1 MRPVRIHTL
10 GLLGAVSLAVSC
22 ASPAGAPAPRP
33 APTSAAPVVRNAL
46 EAPWAVT
53 RRVGSFANTIRL
65 SSQLISRVDSVE
77 HTDSSTAIIRVS
89 WTRLAG
95 EAPARLSGL
104 VSEYGV
110 GVGVL
115 DPAPLV
121 GLRLPVPFSAIDG
134 QGASQAQLDV
144 ALSGACSLSAVVLP
158 PARELFV
165 SPPHSLRA
173 GSSWSDSLSYTIC
186 RDSVPLQ
193 VRSARSFKVVG
204 AERRQEV
211 VVVLVD
217 RTSTVTML
225 GEGTQFGETLKI
237 AAEGSGTMRLE
248 LRLDDGSVF
257 AALGEAELRMTMRG
271 RRRSQDLK
279 QHTRI
284 EITSP

>member
-46 EAPWAVT
+46 EAPWAMA

-77 HTDSSTAIIRVS
+77 RTDSSTAIIRVS

-115 DPAPLV
+115 DPTPLV
-121 GLRLPVPFSAIDG
+121 GLRLPVPFSATDG
-134 QGASQAQLDV
+134 LGAWQAQLDV
-144 ALSGACSLSAVVLP
+144 AFSGACSLSAVVLQ

-165 SPPHSLRA
+165 SAPLSLRA
-173 GSSWSDSLSYTIC
+173 GSSWGDSLSYTIC

-204 AERRQEV
+204 AERREEV

-257 AALGEAELRMTMRG
+257 AALGEAELKMTMRG

>member
-33 APTSAAPVVRNAL
+33 APTSAAPVVRDAL
-46 EAPWAVT
+46 EEPWAVT

-77 HTDSSTAIIRVS
+77 RTDSSTAIIRVS

-104 VSEYGV
+104 VSEYSV

-115 DPAPLV
+115 DPTPLV
-121 GLRLPVPFSAIDG
+121 GLRLPVPFSATDG
-134 QGASQAQLDV
+134 LGASQAQLDV
-144 ALSGACSLSAVVLP
+144 AFSGACSLSAVVLP

-257 AALGEAELRMTMRG
+257 AALGEVELRMTMRG

>member
-1 MRPVRIHTL
+1 MRPVRTPTL

-33 APTSAAPVVRNAL
+33 APTSATPVVRNAL
-46 EAPWAVT
+46 EAPWTMA

-65 SSQLISRVDSVE
+65 SSQLISRVDRVE
-77 HTDSSTAIIRVS
+77 RTDSSTAIIRVS

-95 EAPARLSGL
+95 EEPARLSGL

-110 GVGVL
+110 GVGML
-115 DPAPLV
+115 DPTSLV
-121 GLRLPVPFSAIDG
+121 GLRLPVPFSATDG
-134 QGASQAQLDV
+134 RGALQARLDV
-144 ALSGACSLSAVVLP
+144 ALSGACSLSAGVLQP
-158 PARELFV
+158 TRELFV
-165 SPPHSLRA
+165 STPLSLRA

-257 AALGEAELRMTMRG
+257 AALGEAELKMTMRG

>member
-1 MRPVRIHTL
+1 MRRVRTL
-10 GLLGAVSLAVSC
+10 RFALLGAVSLALSC
-22 ASPAGAPAPRP
+22 ASPAVAPAPRP
-33 APTSAAPVVRNAL
+33 APASAAPAVRNAL
-46 EAPWAVT
+46 EAPWAVA
-53 RRVGSFANTIRL
+53 RRIGSFANTIRL
-65 SSQLISRVDSVE
+65 SSVLVSLVDSVE
-77 HTDSSTAIIRVS
+77 RSDSSTAIVRVS

-95 EAPARLSGL
+95 DEPARLSGL

-110 GVGVL
+110 GVGML

-121 GLRLPVPFSAIDG
+121 GLRLPVPFSATDG
-134 QGASQAQLDV
+134 RGAVQAQLDV
-144 ALSGACSLSAVVLP
+144 ALSGACSLSAAVLQ

-165 SPPHSLRA
+165 SPPPSLQA
-173 GSSWSDSLSYTIC
+173 GSSWGDSLSYTIC

-193 VRSARSFKVVG
+193 VRSARTFKVVG
-204 AERRQEV
+204 AERREEV

-217 RTSTVTML
+217 RTSAVTML

-237 AAEGSGTMRLE
+237 AAEGTGTMRLE

-257 AALGEAELRMTMRG
+257 TAFGEAELKMTMRG